1 MWKNRTRDKCP
12 WNKQMSDWEICDEAQ
27 ALKISAIK
35 VLDSLDGL

>member
-1 MWKNRTRDKCP
+1 MGKNRTHDKCP